1 MIALVAAA
9 ALLTVKGGWAAYRD
23 GTTCRAV
30 AEPVRRTTTKLQP
43 FAALATAP
51 GRTPS
56 LTFRLGRPSADGKA
70 TLIAGGASYALSG
83 AAGLASTT
91 DPRAIDALRAGQ
103 TFTVR
108 TRAGFEI
115 YATRGAATAFDAVLA
130 ACR

>member
-9 ALLTVKGGWAAYRD
+9 ALLAVKGSWAAYQD
-23 GTTCRAV
+23 GKVCRAI
-30 AEPVRRTTTKLQP
+30 AEPVRKTTTKARP
-43 FAALATAP
+43 FAALTTSP
-51 GRTPS
+51 GRAPVLS
-56 LTFRLGRPSADGKA
+56 FSVGRPSGDGKA
-70 TLIAGGASYALSG
+70 TLIAGGRSYELS
-83 AAGLASTT
+83 AAGDLARTA

-115 YATRGAATAFDAVLA
+115 YAARGAATAFDAAFA

>member
-1 MIALVAAA
+1 MIGLAAAA
-9 ALLTVKGGWAAYRD
+9 ALLAVKGGWAAYQD
-23 GTTCRAV
+23 GKTCRAV
-30 AEPVRRTTTKLQP
+30 AEPVRKTITKARP

-51 GRTPS
+51 GRAPVLS
-56 LTFRLGRPSADGKA
+56 FKVGRPSSDGKA
-70 TLIAGGASYALSG
+70 TLIAAGKSYALSAVG
-83 AAGLASTT
+83 DVARTA

-115 YATRGAATAFDAVLA
+115 YATRGAATAFDAAFA